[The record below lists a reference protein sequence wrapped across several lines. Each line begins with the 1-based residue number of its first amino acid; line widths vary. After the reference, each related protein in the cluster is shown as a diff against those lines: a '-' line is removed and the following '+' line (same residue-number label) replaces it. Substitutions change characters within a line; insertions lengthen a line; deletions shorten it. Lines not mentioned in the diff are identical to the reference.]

1 MTRLQRLG
9 DLDVAQ
15 NLAFTRREWLLRRIA
30 WALVALTLLVALSGL
45 FGGGPLS
52 RGTGGR
58 SRLPAGS

>member
-45 FGGGPLS
+45 FGG
-52 RGTGGR
+52 
-58 SRLPAGS
+58 